1 MVELLLL
8 RVSWDGR
15 LNRQEV
21 GFLDGSRA
29 RSDILL
35 PVFPQ
40 NEIPAS
46 FFFSSQLFR
55 SSLAS
60 DLGIYSPPGIAFGV
74 LSVLR
79 TQGGSN
85 ANL

>member
-21 GFLDGSRA
+21 GLLDGSRA
-29 RSDILL
+29 GSDIL

-60 DLGIYSPPGIAFGV
+60 DLGIYSPPGIAFGA
-74 LSVLR
+74 LGVLR